1 MDAVSCNYVRFKA
14 VNVRFSGRFFINLG
28 RSHPIAS
35 NWTMRHGHTICKAT
49 TRSAYAHECIT
60 VKSKY
65 TLNYLDGI
73 GFGLWPRSG
82 LMTWRGV
89 RLEAMEL
96 RAGFRVPLILAC
108 ASVLLLAVI
117 FVGLNSGVTR
127 GKGKSR
133 GSCRRER
140 LFETAAAGGWL
151 RRRIRTAAPWRLS
164 SQYTGSLNNTRWAR
178 DLFLLLDKATQLCS
192 GPMCVM
198 HAWAGPS
205 RISHWNQSTLRD
217 LQHIKI
223 FQHLGQMW
231 CSSALHW
238 MSVFLLE
245 QHTTGCYNP
254 HLRWT
259 HHDAV
264 LLY

>member
-1 MDAVSCNYVRFKA
+1 MVAVSCNYVQFKA

-82 LMTWRGV
+82 LMTWRSV

-127 GKGKSR
+127 SRGKSR

-164 SQYTGSLNNTRWAR
+164 SHYTGSLNNTRWASFSFAWQSNPTVFRPNVR
-178 DLFLLLDKATQLCS
+178 DARMGRAVTDKSLKSIHTPWSSSAYKDYYKNKSNIQ
-192 GPMCVM
+192 
-198 HAWAGPS
+198 
-205 RISHWNQSTLRD
+205 
-217 LQHIKI
+217 I

-238 MSVFLLE
+238 MSVFFAGTTHDRLL
-245 QHTTGCYNP
+245 
-254 HLRWT
+254 
-259 HHDAV
+259 
-264 LLY
+264 